1 MRIAFGRG
9 MASRINVVRTLT
21 SGLLAGVV
29 IMALNVAAQL
39 VLSERVQ
46 REMNAWMPGAADRM
60 QAGGAAVVAGLVMKL
75 AIGVVLVWLYAA
87 ARPRLGPG
95 PKTASL
101 IALAVWLLGAIFFSD
116 FPLTGMI
123 PRRGLTRK
131 GDEGIGERGTKRGKV
146 RRRQRV
152 TPRRARTDPPHAHGR
167 HAPA

>member
-123 PRRGLTRK
+123 SWATYALLETLQLLAFLAAAWAGAWLYREP
-131 GDEGIGERGTKRGKV
+131 
-146 RRRQRV
+146 
-152 TPRRARTDPPHAHGR
+152 
-167 HAPA
+167 